1 MDLPQVD
8 WIVQYNPPTTTAD
21 YVHRV
26 GRTARI
32 GAKGSSLILMLPSEA
47 DFIKELENSNMPMVE
62 LSAER
67 VLEKL
72 HANAEPSRKT
82 GKLPHTM
89 EEAATDLQMNFE
101 NAIANDKGLHEL
113 ASQAYVSFVR
123 SYASYPKDV
132 RHIFSFKAL
141 HLGHIAK
148 SFGLRGKS
156 GTYSNLL
163 WALSKSLFQYLD
175 PPSNI
180 TGIGKGH
187 WVKKEAQ
194 KKKDLRKE
202 QTIIKAQERRINQ
215 KSLVISEFSSG
226 FDGINFDDSNSK
238 KKSGKSKKKKK

>member
-1 MDLPQVD
+1 MSFFNPGSDVCSRGLDLPQVD

-156 GTYSNLL
+156 ETYSISLS
-163 WALSKSLFQYLD
+163 AL
-175 PPSNI
+175 
-180 TGIGKGH
+180 
-187 WVKKEAQ
+187 
-194 KKKDLRKE
+194 
-202 QTIIKAQERRINQ
+202 
-215 KSLVISEFSSG
+215 
-226 FDGINFDDSNSK
+226 
-238 KKSGKSKKKKK
+238 